1 MRAFEA
7 CRYLSEEI
15 GPRWIGSDG
24 EKRAGD
30 WLERELGELGWD
42 VRRLWFDCPAWD
54 YSSTSLAVGGEP
66 VDAGAQMFSPACD
79 VEADLARIQP
89 DGRGGFS
96 GDAAGK
102 LALLKEEETG
112 GVLARSAL
120 ARALKAEGA
129 LAAIIVS
136 DLPETWSTKLFRD
149 PEAGLSSVAVSR
161 RAGGTLLEKAGSR
174 ARLTIDARPRE
185 GKTSNVIAE
194 KGPADARVLIVGA
207 HHEAAP
213 YSPGAHDNAA
223 GTGVLLE
230 LADRFSSVETPARL
244 RLCAFGGHEYGGTD
258 CNGFG
263 SKSYVRAYPQEL
275 ERVELVLN
283 MDGLGAAGSHPC
295 LVVYGGD
302 ELSSRVEAFAAGEPD
317 VDVGRGS
324 GGGADV
330 GAFRE
335 TGIECVWLRSEG
347 GAGKEYARSAYHS
360 PLDDMRWV
368 NEAALERQAELAFGL
383 LSELMRNG

>member
-15 GPRWIGSDG
+15 GPRWIGSEG
-24 EKRAGD
+24 ERRAGD
-30 WLERELGELGWD
+30 WLEEELGKLGWD

-54 YSSTSLAVGGEP
+54 YASTSLTVEGEP
-66 VDAGAQMFSPACD
+66 VDAGAQLFSPGCD
-79 VEADLARIQP
+79 VEAQVARIQP
-89 DGRGGFS
+89 DAKGGFS
-96 GDAAGK
+96 GEAANRI
-102 LALLKEEETG
+102 ALLKESETG

-120 ARALKAEGA
+120 ARALKDAGA
-129 LAAIIVS
+129 VGAIIVS
-136 DLPETWSTKLFRD
+136 RLPETWSTKLFRD
-149 PEAGLSSVAVSR
+149 PEAGLSSAAVSAR
-161 RAGGTLLEKAGSR
+161 TGKQLLERVGTR
-174 ARLTIDARPRE
+174 ARLVVDARPRE
-185 GKTSNVIAE
+185 GRTSNVIAE
-194 KGPADARVLIVGA
+194 KGPADARIFIVGA

-223 GTGVLLE
+223 GVGILLE
-230 LADRFSSVETPARL
+230 LAERFASVETPARL

-263 SKSYVRAYPQEL
+263 SKSYVRACPQEL

-283 MDGLGAAGSHPC
+283 MDGIGLRGSHPK
-295 LVVYGGD
+295 LVVYGGE
-302 ELSSRVEAFAAGEPD
+302 ELRARVATFAAGEPG
-317 VDVGRGS
+317 VDVATGS

-335 TGIECVWLRSEG
+335 RGIDCVWLRSEG
-347 GAGKEYARSAYHS
+347 GASTDYAASAYHS

-368 NEAALERQAELAFGL
+368 DRAALEREVDLAFKF
-383 LSELMRNG
+383 LSASIS